1 MLFGHYE
8 HTLDE
13 KGRLVIPRKLR
24 DELGQLVYILKGFDG
39 ALAVYQATKFEELAA
54 QIDKM
59 PFNKASTRSYI
70 RAQLSSACDLE
81 VDKMGRVQLPTHL
94 LNKYSIGKDVVILG
108 VGDHMEI
115 WDKAAYEEYEKNM
128 DKDFEDIAEELNID

>member
-39 ALAVYQATKFEELAA
+39 ALAVYQATKFEELAS

-115 WDKAAYEEYEKNM
+115 WDKSAYEEYEKNM

>member
-39 ALAVYQATKFEELAA
+39 ALAVYQANKFEELVA

-59 PFNKASTRSYI
+59 PFNKASARSYI

-115 WDKAAYEEYEKNM
+115 WDKVAYEEYEKNM
-128 DKDFEDIAEELNID
+128 DKDFEDIAEDLNID

>member
-39 ALAVYQATKFEELAA
+39 ALAVYQATKFEELAS

-128 DKDFEDIAEELNID
+128 DKDFEDIAEELNLD

>member
-24 DELGQLVYILKGFDG
+24 EELGQLVYILKGFDG
-39 ALAVYQATKFEELAA
+39 ALAIYQANKFEELVA

-59 PFNKASTRSYI
+59 PFNKASARSYI

-115 WDKAAYEEYEKNM
+115 WDKATYEQYEKNM
-128 DKDFEDIAEELNID
+128 DKDFEDIAEDLNID

>member
-39 ALAVYQATKFEELAA
+39 ALAVYQATKFEELAS